1 MPKVDTTLA
10 QLVGAKVFS
19 KLDANSGF
27 WQIPLAK
34 QSRLLTTFITP
45 YGWFCFNK
53 LPFGISSA
61 PEIFQCCMND
71 LLSRLP
77 GVLYH
82 VDDILIYGKDAAEH
96 ESRLHATLER
106 IQAAGVTLNESK
118 CQFYQSHVNFL
129 GHVIDE
135 SGISPDPRKTVA
147 IEKMSSPTSV
157 TELRRFMGMVNQ
169 MSKFSP
175 NITHLSQAGKMVFKN

>member
-1 MPKVDTTLA
+1 
-10 QLVGAKVFS
+10 
-19 KLDANSGF
+19 
-27 WQIPLAK
+27 
-34 QSRLLTTFITP
+34 
-45 YGWFCFNK
+45 
-53 LPFGISSA
+53 
-61 PEIFQCCMND
+61 MND
-71 LLSRLP
+71 LLSGLP
-77 GVLYH
+77 GVLCH

-129 GHVIDE
+129 GNVIDE

-169 MSKFSP
+169 MSKISP
-175 NITHLSQAGKMVFKN
+175 NIIAHLSQPLRELLSSKKAGCGLLFIQKHL